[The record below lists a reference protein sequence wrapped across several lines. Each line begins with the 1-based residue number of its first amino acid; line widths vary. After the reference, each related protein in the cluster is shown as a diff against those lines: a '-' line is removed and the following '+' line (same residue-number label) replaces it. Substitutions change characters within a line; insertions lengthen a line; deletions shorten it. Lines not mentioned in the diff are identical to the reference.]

1 MIATDTVLETGSL
14 DLPVGG
20 GGGGGGGYFS
30 TPILTPPPPP
40 NVANNAK
47 LIWNYGRELIIE

>member
-14 DLPVGG
+14 DLPVPP
-20 GGGGGGGYFS
+20 
-30 TPILTPPPPP
+30 TPTPAP

>member
-14 DLPVGG
+14 DLPV
-20 GGGGGGGYFS
+20 
-30 TPILTPPPPP
+30 PPHPHPPPL

-47 LIWNYGRELIIE
+47 LIWNYERELIIE

>member
-14 DLPVGG
+14 DLPV
-20 GGGGGGGYFS
+20 
-30 TPILTPPPPP
+30 PPHPHPPL

-47 LIWNYGRELIIE
+47 LIWNYERELIIE